1 MSQQAV
7 SADIIP
13 NSDVG
18 IFSPET
24 EGTRKDKSSW
34 GSDKVVGYH
43 ANLEA
48 YICPLSN
55 FKIQQK
61 LR

>member
-24 EGTRKDKSSW
+24 EGTKTKAARALIGWLPRKF
-34 GSDKVVGYH
+34 GSLYF
-43 ANLEA
+43 
-48 YICPLSN
+48 PT
-55 FKIQQK
+55 
-61 LR
+61 